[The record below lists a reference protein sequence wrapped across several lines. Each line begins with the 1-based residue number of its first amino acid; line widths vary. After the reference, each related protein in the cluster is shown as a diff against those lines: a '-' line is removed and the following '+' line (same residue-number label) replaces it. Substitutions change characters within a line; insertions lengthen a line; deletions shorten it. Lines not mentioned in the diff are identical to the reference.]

1 MPDDLTRRPARR
13 AVLRGMA
20 MAATTLTLPQLLG
33 GCSGPGATT
42 GSLSSTAS
50 PAAAS
55 GEPAR
60 IALLL
65 PTSAEP
71 QTAAIAR
78 AMKQA
83 AELAVFDLNQ
93 PNLQLIVKDDRGT
106 EAGARAAATEAI
118 AAGAEI
124 ILGPLF
130 SRSTA
135 AIAPIAR
142 QANVP
147 VISFSNDRT
156 VAGNGVYLL
165 SFLHDQEVS
174 RIVGFAAQQGRS
186 RLVAL
191 LPRDALGDQLEPSL
205 RAAAARSGSTVVAV
219 QRYAPNTTAILDP
232 ARKINAV
239 IKAASSS
246 GAPIDSLFLPGT
258 TETLQM
264 VAPFIPYLGIDT
276 QAVRLL
282 GTSGWDTP
290 VTAREK
296 AFAGGWF
303 AAPNPEGW
311 RAFSDKFA
319 RSYNSPPP
327 RFASLANDA
336 MVVAAAFA
344 SAPRGNRYAAINLTR
359 ANGFSG
365 VDGPFRLLPGGLVE
379 RELAVLEVRPGGP
392 TVIEASPT
400 QPARLQ
406 TSSLS
411 PRGSL
416 FNPLFRPRHF

>member
-1 MPDDLTRRPARR
+1 MRDDDHRYPARR
-13 AVLRGMA
+13 TVLRSMA
-20 MAATTLTLPQLLG
+20 MAATSLALPQMLT

-42 GSLSSTAS
+42 GSLTSAAGPNAS
-50 PAAAS
+50 RDPAK
-55 GEPAR
+55 

-71 QTAAIAR
+71 QTAAIAK

-83 AELAVFDLNQ
+83 AELALFDLNQ

-106 EAGARAAATEAI
+106 EAGARTAATEAI

-156 VAGNGVYLL
+156 IAGNGVYLL
-165 SFLHDQEVS
+165 SFLHDQEVA
-174 RIVGFAAQQGRS
+174 RIVGFAAAQGRS

-191 LPRDALGDQLEPSL
+191 LPRDALGDQLEPSV
-205 RAAAARSGSTVVAV
+205 RAAAARSGTTIVAI
-219 QRYAPNTTAILDP
+219 QRYALNTTAILEP
-232 ARKINAV
+232 ARKINEA
-239 IKAASSS
+239 IKAAQSS
-246 GAPIDSLFLPGT
+246 GAPVDTLFLPGT
-258 TETLQM
+258 ADTLQM

-282 GTSGWDTP
+282 GTSGWETP
-290 VTAREK
+290 VTTRDK
-296 AFAGGWF
+296 TFAGGWF
-303 AAPNPEGW
+303 SAPNPQGW

-319 RSYNSPPP
+319 RSYNAPPP
-327 RFASLANDA
+327 RLASLASDA
-336 MVVAAAFA
+336 MVVAGAFA
-344 SAPRGNRYAAINLTR
+344 SAPRGSRYSAANLTR
-359 ANGFSG
+359 GNGFTG

-379 RELAVLEVRPGGP
+379 RELAILEVRPGGA
-392 TVIEASPT
+392 TVIEASPS
-400 QPARLQ
+400 QPAQLQ
-406 TSSLS
+406 TSALS
-411 PRGSL
+411 QRSSL
-416 FNPLFRPRHF
+416 FNP

>member
-1 MPDDLTRRPARR
+1 MTI
-13 AVLRGMA
+13 
-20 MAATTLTLPQLLG
+20 AATSLTLPNMLG
-33 GCSGPGATT
+33 GCSGPGTAT
-42 GSLSSTAS
+42 GSLGTLGPATAS
-50 PAAAS
+50 RDPAK
-55 GEPAR
+55 

-71 QTAAIAR
+71 QTAAIAK

-83 AELAVFDLNQ
+83 AELALFDLNQ

-106 EAGARAAATEAI
+106 EAGARTAATEAI
-118 AAGAEI
+118 AAGVEV

-130 SRSTA
+130 SRSTTA
-135 AIAPIAR
+135 VAPVAR

-174 RIVGFAAQQGRS
+174 RIVAFAAAQGRS
-186 RLVAL
+186 RIVAL
-191 LPRDALGDQLEPSL
+191 LPRDALGDQLDPSL
-205 RAAAARSGSTVVAV
+205 RAAAARSGATIVAIE
-219 QRYAPNTTAILDP
+219 RYALNTTAILDP
-232 ARKINAV
+232 ARKLNEV
-239 IKAASSS
+239 IKSAQSS
-246 GAPIDSLFLPGT
+246 GAPVDALFLPGT
-258 TETLQM
+258 ADTLQM

-290 VTAREK
+290 VTTRDK
-296 AFAGGWF
+296 IFAGGWF
-303 AAPNPEGW
+303 AAPNPQGW
-311 RAFSDKFA
+311 RAFADKFA
-319 RSYNSPPP
+319 RSYNTPPP
-327 RFASLANDA
+327 RLASLASDA
-336 MVVAAAFA
+336 MAVAAAFA
-344 SAPRGNRYAAINLTR
+344 SAPRGNRYNAANLTR
-359 ANGFSG
+359 ANGFTG

-392 TVIEASPT
+392 TVIESSPT

-406 TSSLS
+406 TSALS

-416 FNPLFRPRHF
+416 FNP

>member
-1 MPDDLTRRPARR
+1 MPNDIHRRPARR
-13 AVLRGMA
+13 TVLRSMA
-20 MAATTLTLPQLLG
+20 LAATSLALPKLLA
-33 GCSGPGATT
+33 GCSGPGGAT
-42 GSLSSTAS
+42 GSLGDAIGTGGSRD
-50 PAAAS
+50 PAK
-55 GEPAR
+55 

-71 QTAAIAR
+71 QTAAIAK

-83 AELAVFDLNQ
+83 AELALFDLNQ

-130 SRSTA
+130 SRSVA
-135 AIAPIAR
+135 AVAPVAR
-142 QANVP
+142 QAKVP

-174 RIVGFAAQQGRS
+174 RIVSFAAAQGRS
-186 RLVAL
+186 RMVAL
-191 LPRDALGDQLEPSL
+191 LPRDALGDQLDQSL
-205 RAAAARSGSTVVAV
+205 RSAVSRSGTTLVAV
-219 QRYAPNTTAILDP
+219 ERYALNTTAVLEP
-232 ARKINAV
+232 ARKINEV
-239 IKAASSS
+239 IKSAQSS

-258 TETLQM
+258 QDTLQL
-264 VAPFIPYLGIDT
+264 VTPFIPYLGIDT

-290 VTAREK
+290 VTTREK
-296 AFAGGWF
+296 SFAGGWF
-303 AAPNPEGW
+303 AAPNPQGW
-311 RAFSDKFA
+311 RAYADKFA
-319 RSYNSPPP
+319 RSYNAPPP

-344 SAPRGNRYAAINLTR
+344 SAPRGNRYGAPNLTR
-359 ANGFSG
+359 ASGFSG
-365 VDGPFRLLPGGLVE
+365 VDGPFRLLASGLVE
-379 RELAVLEVRPGGP
+379 RELAILEVQPGGA
-392 TVIEASPT
+392 TVIEASPS
-400 QPARLQ
+400 QPVRLQ
-406 TSSLS
+406 TSALTE
-411 PRGSL
+411 RRSL
-416 FNPLFRPRHF
+416 FNP

>member
-1 MPDDLTRRPARR
+1 MPSDAHYRPSRRT
-13 AVLRGMA
+13 VLRSMTI
-20 MAATTLTLPQLLG
+20 AATSLTLPNMLG
-33 GCSGPGATT
+33 GCSGPGTAT
-42 GSLSSTAS
+42 GSLGTLGPATAS
-50 PAAAS
+50 RDPAK
-55 GEPAR
+55 

-71 QTAAIAR
+71 QTAAIAK

-83 AELAVFDLNQ
+83 AELALFDLNQ

-106 EAGARAAATEAI
+106 EAGARTAATEAI
-118 AAGAEI
+118 AAGAEV

-130 SRSTA
+130 SRSTTA
-135 AIAPIAR
+135 VAPVAR

-174 RIVGFAAQQGRS
+174 RIVAFAAAQGRS
-186 RLVAL
+186 RIVAL
-191 LPRDALGDQLEPSL
+191 LPRDALGDQLDPSL
-205 RAAAARSGSTVVAV
+205 RAAAARSGATIVAIE
-219 QRYAPNTTAILDP
+219 RYALNTTAILDP
-232 ARKINAV
+232 ARKLNEV
-239 IKAASSS
+239 IKSAQSS
-246 GAPIDSLFLPGT
+246 GAPVDALFLPGT
-258 TETLQM
+258 ADTLQM

-290 VTAREK
+290 VTTRDK
-296 AFAGGWF
+296 IFAGGWF
-303 AAPNPEGW
+303 AAPNPQGW
-311 RAFSDKFA
+311 RAFADKFA
-319 RSYNSPPP
+319 RSYNTPPP
-327 RFASLANDA
+327 RLASLASDA
-336 MVVAAAFA
+336 MAVAAAFA
-344 SAPRGNRYAAINLTR
+344 SAPRGNRYNAANLTR
-359 ANGFSG
+359 ANGFTG

-392 TVIEASPT
+392 TVIESSPT

-406 TSSLS
+406 TSALS

-416 FNPLFRPRHF
+416 FNP